1 LRASLV
7 GGAVLLTAA
16 LATFVTRPSQAAGR
30 PYAFTQGVDSLPE
43 SSVEVE
49 SWITEDKSRVPVDP
63 IWDWWLGPVV
73 GFTDQFEAGLFT
85 ILVQP
90 PELPPAVPGGEP
102 RREGLSLA
110 ALRLQLSY
118 LLAERGTWPVDVR
131 MRFEA
136 GAPLAASDG
145 GSAAEGLNGSR
156 ATFWYLVMLGRDF
169 GPLNLTLN
177 AGPWL
182 AIGEEAGADE
192 VEAEP
197 YVRYSLGASLEILRG
212 LRVGGEMFGDA
223 EPSDGEATLLA
234 GPALGWGTGR
244 FWASAA
250 LGFGLTDES
259 LRHRGRLVIGVLF

>member
-1 LRASLV
+1 LRAWV
-7 GGAVLLTAA
+7 AGGAVLITAW
-16 LATFVTRPSQAAGR
+16 ATLVTRPSQAAGR
-30 PYAFTQGVDSLPE
+30 PYAFTQGVDSLSE

-49 SWITEDKSRVPVDP
+49 SWITEEKSPDPVNP

-73 GFTDQFEAGLFT
+73 GMTDQLEAGLFT

-90 PELPPAVPGGEP
+90 PELPPATPGAE
-102 RREGLSLA
+102 RSREGLSLA
-110 ALRLQLSY
+110 ALRLQMSY
-118 LLAERGTWPVDVR
+118 LLAPRGTWPVDVR

-136 GAPLAASDG
+136 GAPLAATEG
-145 GSAAEGLNGSR
+145 GSRAEGLNGSR

-182 AIGEEAGADE
+182 AIGEEPGADE

-197 YVRYSLGASLEILRG
+197 YVRYALGASLEVLRG
-212 LRVGGEMFGDA
+212 LRVGGEVFGDA
-223 EPSDGEATLLA
+223 SLSEGEATLLA

-244 FWASAA
+244 FWAAAA
-250 LGFGLTDES
+250 LGFGLTEES
-259 LRHRGRLVIGVLF
+259 PSHRGRLVIGVLF